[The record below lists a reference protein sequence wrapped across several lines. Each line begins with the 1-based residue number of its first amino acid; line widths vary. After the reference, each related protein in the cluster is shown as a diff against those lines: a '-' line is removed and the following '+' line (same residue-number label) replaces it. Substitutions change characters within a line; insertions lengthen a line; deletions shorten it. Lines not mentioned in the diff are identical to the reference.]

1 MIIRFFNKVKKGF
14 MYILVTYDV
23 DTTNKE
29 GARRLRNVA
38 KACIDY
44 GQRVQNSVFECE
56 VTEVQYCL
64 LKERI
69 KNIIDDSL
77 DSIRFYSLSRNE
89 RKRVEVLG
97 VETAYKVDDAL
108 II

>member
-1 MIIRFFNKVKKGF
+1 

-77 DSIRFYSLSRNE
+77 DSIRYYRLSRNE
-89 RKRVEVLG
+89 R
-97 VETAYKVDDAL
+97 
-108 II
+108 